1 VRIKKVVVFITTNP
15 TKLVLQFSEFST
27 IFYAIYKNQQ
37 NCKTIEDVVLRRDP
51 VTFQSLTH
59 PPLDHTKLPGKTWGL
74 AMGSLAV
81 GGGGFAGIPAAP
93 AALPAWERQ
102 WGVRMLT

>member
-1 VRIKKVVVFITTNP
+1 VSITKVVVFITTNP
-15 TKLVLQFSEFST
+15 TKLVLLFSEFST

-37 NCKTIEDVVLRRDP
+37 NCNTIEDVVLRRGP

-59 PPLDHTKLPGKTWGL
+59 LPLDRTKLPGKTWGL

-81 GGGGFAGIPAAP
+81 GGGGLAGIPAAP
-93 AALPAWERQ
+93 AALPAGERW